1 MPGDEIAEAVFYEW
15 VFDVYDDI
23 VDMAV
28 ELVTARVGSKLT
40 DSDIV
45 RQIEDNLGI
54 DDSLPER
61 LRDGVYRIDFVAYAD
76 VEPEPPVAGIQ
87 SLTVEIPIWVEIDV
101 GAEEVIDWDFDTEN
115 TSVSVEGGGLG
126 IVPIDEPTDFDPD
139 EVVELARSW
148 AEENLGELAQQYAEE
163 ILAQY
168 PIAAMLVEGDL
179 AVEVRD
185 NVTLTFALPSQVDEN
200 TYRVPVTLTLE
211 EEYDTLLGKTK
222 VNVSQT
228 LGLDVDI
235 AAREVVDWSVITAL
249 TVELG

>member
-1 MPGDEIAEAVFYEW
+1 MFYEW

-76 VEPEPPVAGIQ
+76 VDPEPPVAGIQ

-115 TSVSVEGGGLG
+115 TSVSVEGVGLG
-126 IVPIDEPTDFDPD
+126 VAPIDEPTALEPD
-139 EVVELARSW
+139 EMVELAQSW
-148 AEENLGELAQQYAEE
+148 AADNIGELAEQYAEG
-163 ILAQY
+163 ILEAY
-168 PIAAMLVEGDL
+168 PIARGIVGEGFVVDVQENL
-179 AVEVRD
+179 
-185 NVTLTFALPSQVDEN
+185 TLTFGLPSEVAFA
-200 TYRVPVTLTLE
+200 TYRVPVTLTME
-211 EEYDTLLGKTK
+211 GEYEAPVVGKVT
-222 VNVSQT
+222 VDASQT
-228 LGLDVDI
+228 IGIDIDI
-235 AAREVVDWSVITAL
+235 AAREVVDWQVVTAL
-249 TVELG
+249 TVELVY